1 MASRH
6 DRAAAL
12 MNVIARAARMLDQSD
27 AANNRGA
34 IPICASA
41 FEVVAATV
49 AVVQAT
55 APFTH
60 GWWLLAHLILVGGLS
75 QLLLGS
81 GLSPRVAVKDAGSGP
96 TYCCC
101 WFLADSVVIG
111 AALAGRSPRMT
122 VSWPPNFI
130 GVVGPTRGQAE
141 AARAALRSGKVVLEV
156 LAVRHGTFDHA
167 HAHDPCVELVEAGL
181 LTLKRRSRLTEA
193 AAE

>member
-1 MASRH
+1 
-6 DRAAAL
+6 
-12 MNVIARAARMLDQSD
+12 MLEQSD
-27 AANNRGA
+27 ARTTGRGFA
-34 IPICASA
+34 ICASA
-41 FEVVAATV
+41 FVVVAATV

-60 GWWLLAHLILVGGLS
+60 GWRLLAYLKLVGGLS

-96 TYCCC
+96 TCCY

-111 AALAGRSPRMT
+111 AALAGALAADDRFMAAELQL
-122 VSWPPNFI
+122 
-130 GVVGPTRGQAE
+130 GGVGPTRGQAE

-156 LAVRHGTFDHA
+156 LAVRHGNFDHA